1 MYLFLNDN
9 QLLDESDKTNIYTD
23 AICIT
28 EMFLWYLGKKFKTE
42 DCKAIFFHCGDY
54 ENVRVIKEEQE
65 GYDVLV
71 PKNSYDVQL
80 PLDLSKYNKATDFGK
95 KKILT
100 LALQRGMTYL
110 AESKD
115 WDIKKVD
122 QSIERMYEKK
132 LTHTFQAW
140 KGKLS
145 PDKRKLAYPLV
156 HLDLNEFKV
165 SLIVEDRRKQII
177 ATKEI
182 AVTKPDLDELGYY
195 MKKLEWLS
203 DSEVILYTRA
213 HKKTYNSI
221 LL

>member
-1 MYLFLNDN
+1 MFLKDI
-9 QLLDESDKTNIYTD
+9 QFLDESDKTKIYTE

-42 DCKAIFFHCGDY
+42 DCNAIFFYCGKFED
-54 ENVRVIKEEQE
+54 VRIINEEHE

-71 PKNSYDVQL
+71 PKNSYDVEL
-80 PLDLSKYNKATDFGK
+80 PFDLLKYNQETDFGK
-95 KKILT
+95 KKMLT
-100 LALQRGMTYL
+100 LALQKGMTYL
-110 AESKD
+110 AKSKG
-115 WDIKKVD
+115 WDIKKVN
-122 QSIERMYEKK
+122 QSIERMFEKK

-177 ATKEI
+177 ATKDI
-182 AVTKPDLDELGYY
+182 VVTKPDVDELAYY
-195 MKKLEWLS
+195 MKTLEWLS
-203 DSEVILYTRA
+203 DSEVVLYTRA
-213 HKKTYNSI
+213 HKKTSNGI